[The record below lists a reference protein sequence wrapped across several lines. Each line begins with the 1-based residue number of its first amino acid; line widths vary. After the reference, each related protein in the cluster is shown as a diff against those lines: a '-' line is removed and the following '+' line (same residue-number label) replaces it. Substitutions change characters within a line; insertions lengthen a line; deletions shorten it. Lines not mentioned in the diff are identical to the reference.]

1 MTNIQLI
8 NALRARSLF
17 NVKVLDVYV
26 ENNCVQVRF
35 EDKEGTWVL
44 TDPIEGHELVEKAP
58 EHRRRMMARAYA
70 L

>member
-1 MTNIQLI
+1 MNIQLI
-8 NALRARSLF
+8 NDFRSRSIF

-44 TDPIEGHELVEKAP
+44 TDPIEGHELVAEAP
-58 EHRRRMMARAYA
+58 TYRRRMMVRAYA